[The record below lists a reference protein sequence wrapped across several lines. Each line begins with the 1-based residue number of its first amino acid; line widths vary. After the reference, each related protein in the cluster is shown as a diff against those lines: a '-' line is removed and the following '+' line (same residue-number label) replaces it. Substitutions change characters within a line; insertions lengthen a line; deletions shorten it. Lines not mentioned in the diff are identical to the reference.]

1 MTRARIW
8 PVILYRHNDLR
19 CARAESF
26 TAYSENIY
34 ASLTKRKP
42 EVIDARIVTTR
53 RDADALALAW
63 NEQAFQSDRYLPEE
77 TLRKLQKGV

>member
-1 MTRARIW
+1 MTRTRIW
-8 PVILYRHNDLR
+8 AVILYRHNDLR
-19 CARAESF
+19 CAKAESF
-26 TAYSENIY
+26 MAYSENIY

-42 EVIDARIVTTR
+42 EVIDARIVSTR

-63 NEQAFQSDRYLPEE
+63 NEQAFQSGRYLPEE